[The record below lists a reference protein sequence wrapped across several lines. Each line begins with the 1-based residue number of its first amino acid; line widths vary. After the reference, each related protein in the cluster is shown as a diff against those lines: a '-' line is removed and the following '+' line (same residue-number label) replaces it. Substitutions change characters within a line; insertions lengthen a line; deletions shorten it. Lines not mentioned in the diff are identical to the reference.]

1 MIWRCSA
8 ATNLRQCRAEKG
20 PKNASARN
28 LYLTFCVSHVT
39 SKTMIES
46 ARKTSRARS
55 LLAHSF
61 LLRWEQRALI
71 LIIAFLSA
79 LAGLASP
86 FFQKLFIDRLLG
98 AVSFIHGWSWVRW
111 AETAHP
117 ITLIMVAFVFT
128 VLAQS
133 LGLLASFIAVSE
145 GLILQRRFSDRLYRK
160 MLSIRTDSLGTTTIG
175 EVVSIY
181 ATDIPGATALID
193 QVTPMLAS
201 IIFPLIFAPIAIKLI
216 CGIPLL
222 ATVGVMSIIV
232 CVNVILSTRQ
242 SRFFFRFKQLAAER
256 TGIVN
261 EWIQNIRL
269 LRILGWIENFE
280 TRIIA
285 KRVEETDNRISMVT
299 NGQFMNAFGSSINF
313 VINIVGVASLVYLRR
328 EPVTPGELFALLWIF
343 GVFLQRPF
351 RQIPWFFTFSLD
363 SLSSIFR
370 VERFMNR
377 PSDPISLVGNEA
389 SQHSDDDDDRRD
401 LGELAI
407 KVRGLSLVSG
417 TKRLLHNVN
426 LDIKGGEFVAIVG
439 EVGSGKSLL
448 VLSLAGETAAT
459 FDAFDMISPDGKV
472 TNVLSLPLDERRR
485 KFAYVGQDGFVM
497 SANLRENI
505 MFRYGS
511 EKDKNR
517 PENGARKNDT
527 EVLQALALAQFRIDG
542 EHLQNG
548 LETEIGERGVNLSGG
563 QRQRVALARAHYLRR
578 PILLLDDCLS
588 AVDVDTERKLI
599 SDLID
604 GAWKNRTRLL
614 ITHRLSV
621 LEQVDRVL
629 FIEHGE
635 IVESGKFSDLLTTSQ
650 KVRDFVASVRRGD
663 AKAAVIGGANR
674 SEIEIAI
681 ESADSVTAV
690 TIGLSEATT
699 SPSTQ
704 EVPDGQA

>member
-1 MIWRCSA
+1 MAKTRISN
-8 ATNLRQCRAEKG
+8 NL
-20 PKNASARN
+20 
-28 LYLTFCVSHVT
+28 LTFS
-39 SKTMIES
+39 I
-46 ARKTSRARS
+46 
-55 LLAHSF
+55 
-61 LLRWEQRALI
+61 LLRLEHRVLI
-71 LIIAFLSA
+71 LLIAFLSA
-79 LAGLASP
+79 IAGLASP

-98 AVSFIHGWSWVRW
+98 AVSFAHGWSWIAW
-111 AETAHP
+111 AEAAHP
-117 ITLIMVAFVFT
+117 ISLIFVAFICT
-128 VLAQS
+128 VSAQS
-133 LGLLASFIAVSE
+133 LGLLASFIAVRE

-160 MLSIRTDSLGTTTIG
+160 MLSIRTDSLGSTTIG

-201 IIFPLIFAPIAIKLI
+201 IVFPLVFAPIAVKLI
-216 CGIPLL
+216 CGISLW
-222 ATVGVMSIIV
+222 ATVTVMSAVV

-269 LRILGWIENFE
+269 LRILGWIEYFE
-280 TRIIA
+280 ARIIA

-313 VINIVGVASLVYLRR
+313 VINLVGVATLVYFRAA
-328 EPVTPGELFALLWIF
+328 PVTPGELFALLWIF

-363 SLSSIFR
+363 SYSSIR
-370 VERFMNR
+370 RLERFMNR
-377 PSDPISLVGNEA
+377 PSDPISMTSTA
-389 SQHSDDDDDRRD
+389 SPVSLDSIHSTDDGDRSSE
-401 LGELAI
+401 GALAL
-407 KVRGLSLVSG
+407 KVRGLSLKIGDRKLLSHVSFDV
-417 TKRLLHNVN
+417 RA
-426 LDIKGGEFVAIVG
+426 GEFVAIVG

-459 FDAFDMISPDGKV
+459 FETFTMTDASGVATDALA
-472 TNVLSLPLDERRR
+472 LSLDERRR
-485 KFAYVGQDGFVM
+485 RFAYVGQDGFVM
-497 SANLRENI
+497 SASLRENI
-505 MFRYGS
+505 MFRYGGRGDDP
-511 EKDKNR
+511 K
-517 PENGARKNDT
+517 
-527 EVLQALALAQFRIDG
+527 VLNALALAQFRIDG

-548 LETEIGERGVNLSGG
+548 LETDIGERGVNLSGG

-604 GAWKNRTRLL
+604 GAWKDRTRLL

-621 LEQVDRVL
+621 LAKVDRVL

-635 IVESGKFSDLLTTSQ
+635 IIESGRFEDLLATSQ

-663 AKAAVIGGANR
+663 V
-674 SEIEIAI
+674 SP
-681 ESADSVTAV
+681 
-690 TIGLSEATT
+690 GLGEVASL
-699 SPSTQ
+699 PPTQ

>member
-1 MIWRCSA
+1 M
-8 ATNLRQCRAEKG
+8 AEARLQTQLTKTAG
-20 PKNASARN
+20 IAGDASQ
-28 LYLTFCVSHVT
+28 T
-39 SKTMIES
+39 
-46 ARKTSRARS
+46 RS

-61 LLRWEQRALI
+61 LLRWERRVLI

-98 AVSFIHGWSWVRW
+98 AVSFSQRWSLTAW
-111 AETAHP
+111 AEAVHP
-117 ITLIMVAFVFT
+117 ITLIFVAFIFT
-128 VLAQS
+128 VFAQGF
-133 LGLLASFIAVSE
+133 GLLASFIAVSE

-160 MLSIRTDSLGTTTIG
+160 MLSIRTDSLGSTTIG

-201 IIFPLIFAPIAIKLI
+201 ILFPLIFAPVAIKLI
-216 CGIPLL
+216 CGISLY
-222 ATVGVMSIIV
+222 ATVSVMSV
-232 CVNVILSTRQ
+232 VVGVNVILSTRQ

-285 KRVEETDNRISMVT
+285 KRVEETDNRIAMVT

-313 VINIVGVASLVYLRR
+313 VINLVGVATLVYFRAAA
-328 EPVTPGELFALLWIF
+328 VTPGELFALLWIF

-363 SLSSIFR
+363 SYSSIRR

-377 PSDPISLVGNEA
+377 PSDPISVM
-389 SQHSDDDDDRRD
+389 SVDDGDR
-401 LGELAI
+401 GTHAALAL
-407 KVRGLSLVSG
+407 KVRGLCLELGGRKLLNNLSLDV
-417 TKRLLHNVN
+417 RA
-426 LDIKGGEFVAIVG
+426 GEFVAIVG

-459 FDAFDMISPDGKV
+459 FETFEMTDANGVV
-472 TNVLSLPLDERRR
+472 TQALELPLDERRR
-485 KFAYVGQDGFVM
+485 RFAYVGQDGFVM

-505 MFRYGS
+505 MFRYGGHG
-511 EKDKNR
+511 DD
-517 PENGARKNDT
+517 P
-527 EVLQALALAQFRIDG
+527 EVLNALALAQFRIDG

-599 SDLID
+599 SELID
-604 GAWKNRTRLL
+604 GAWKDRTRLL

-621 LEQVDRVL
+621 LEKVDRVL
-629 FIEHGE
+629 FIERGQ
-635 IVESGKFSDLLTTSQ
+635 IVESGRFEDLLATSQ

-663 AKAAVIGGANR
+663 AKAAVVGGAKINDAQ
-674 SEIEIAI
+674 IAV
-681 ESADSVTAV
+681 ESAESVAA
-690 TIGLSEATT
+690 ATT
-699 SPSTQ
+699 GFIELTTLFSTQ